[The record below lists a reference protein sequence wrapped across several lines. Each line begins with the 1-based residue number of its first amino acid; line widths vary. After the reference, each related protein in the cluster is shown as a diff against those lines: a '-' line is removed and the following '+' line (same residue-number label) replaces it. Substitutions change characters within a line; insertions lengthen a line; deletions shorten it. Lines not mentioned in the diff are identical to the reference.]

1 LSLLRAITRTRRA
14 IEFARYLPV
23 AKLARRAEINLR
35 RRIGEKLPHWTGAAV
50 TAAVRPGPP
59 LPVFAPRKLLATESS
74 SGHIRFTFLNR
85 TVEMETCGL
94 DWMAPAPNPE
104 HQLWRMNLHYME
116 YLEGVDGETWA
127 RLVENWI
134 LSNDKYKRRAWQD
147 SWNSYALSLRAVV
160 WLQELAR
167 RAGTLSGDAVIAARI
182 SAIDQ
187 LRFLARN
194 LETDLGGNH
203 LIKNIKALIWASAF
217 FTGEEALRWRRKGLA
232 FLHKELKKQILRD
245 GMHDERSASY
255 HAQVF
260 ADLLECRHALGGD
273 PLGGA
278 LDNALHRMAQVT
290 ADLTHPD
297 GGPVLFNDSGLTM
310 AYSPSECLDVYERLF
325 DRRPKQRQVF
335 ALEAAGYYGFRHGD
349 KYMITDCG
357 RIAPDDLPAHGHG
370 DVLSFE
376 LSVGGKRMIVDQG
389 VFEYNPGEKRQRA
402 RTASSHNTLCF
413 EGADQAE
420 FFGAFRCGRRPNV
433 AVLSYEPLPDGFV
446 LEGTHDGFRTLAGS
460 PRHVRRFE
468 VGPERIVIHDR
479 IEGASSHTARIGF
492 LLHPGTEA
500 VVESRSARLQQG
512 VSVIKVTSSEPLEIQ
527 PAVWWPDM
535 GLERKTSRLFL
546 RLAPPA
552 HNATIE
558 LCFEK

>member
-1 LSLLRAITRTRRA
+1 MLRKE
-14 IEFARYLPV
+14 IEFARRMTLTKLSARASLSIKRKVLSRRGFAARWAEPDSTAAPV
-23 AKLARRAEINLR
+23 ATR
-35 RRIGEKLPHWTGAAV
+35 
-50 TAAVRPGPP
+50 PP
-59 LPVFAPRKLLATESS
+59 LPPFEPGRSAAVLASGKLRLTFNNHVRDFQIPIGWHLPELAT
-74 SGHIRFTFLNR
+74 GTR
-85 TVEMETCGL
+85 
-94 DWMAPAPNPE
+94 
-104 HQLWRMNLHYME
+104 LWKLNLHYME
-116 YLEGVDGETWA
+116 FLEALGDGEFLA
-127 RLVENWI
+127 VSEDWI
-134 LSNDKYKRRAWQD
+134 RQNPPFLKDYWLD
-147 SWNSYALSLRAVV
+147 CWNSYALSIRVVV
-160 WLQELAR
+160 WMQQLAVR
-167 RAGTLSGDAVIAARI
+167 KLRLAQQA
-182 SAIDQ
+182 SAQVMASLTQQ
-187 LRFLARN
+187 LRFLEHN
-194 LETDLGGNH
+194 LETDIGGNH

-217 FTGEEALRWRRKGLA
+217 FAGKEAQRWRERGLS
-232 FLHKELKKQILRD
+232 LLSKELPKQILAD
-245 GMHDERSASY
+245 GGHDERSASY

-278 LDNALHRMAQVT
+278 LDSTLHRMAQVA

-349 KYMITDCG
+349 KYMIADCG

-402 RTASSHNTLCF
+402 RAASSHNTLCF

-433 AVLSYEPLPDGFV
+433 AVLSYEPRPDGFV

-546 RLAPPA
+546 RLAPSA

>member
-1 LSLLRAITRTRRA
+1 VNLIARTRQR
-14 IEFARYLPV
+14 IEFASHVPL
-23 AKLARRAEINLR
+23 AKLLRRAELSLR
-35 RRIGEKLPHWTGAAV
+35 RRIPVRLPRLGASAS
-50 TAAVRPGPP
+50 TLAVRQAPP
-59 LPVFAPRKLLATESS
+59 LPIFAPRKHLAPGGAE
-74 SGHIRFTFLNR
+74 GGLRFNFLNR
-85 TVEMETCGL
+85 AVEMEAHGI
-94 DWMAPAPNPE
+94 DWQAPGPGPA

-116 YLEGVDGETWA
+116 YLEGVSCESWT
-127 RLVENWI
+127 RLVTDWI
-134 LSNDKYKRRAWQD
+134 ACNPQSKRKAWQD
-147 SWNSYALSLRAVV
+147 SWNSYAVSLRAVV

-167 RAGTLSGDAVIAARI
+167 RAATLSSNAVIAARI

-232 FLHKELKKQILRD
+232 LLHKELQKQILAD
-245 GMHDERSASY
+245 GVHDERSASY

-310 AYSPSECLDVYERLF
+310 AYSPGECLDVYERLF
-325 DRRPKQRQVF
+325 GQKPKQRQVF
-335 ALEAAGYYGFRHGD
+335 ALESTGYYGFRHGD
-349 KYMITDCG
+349 KYMIADCG

-376 LSVGGKRMIVDQG
+376 LSAGGKRMIVDQG

-402 RTASSHNTLCF
+402 RAASSHNTLCF
-413 EGADQAE
+413 EGGDQAE
-420 FFGAFRCGRRPNV
+420 FFGAFRCGRRPDV
-433 AVLSYEPLPDGFV
+433 TVLSYEPLPDGFV
-446 LEGTHDGFRTLAGS
+446 LEGTHDGFRTLAGG

-468 VGPERIVIHDR
+468 AGPEKIIIHDR
-479 IEGASSHTARIGF
+479 IEGATGQTARIGF
-492 LLHPGTEA
+492 LLHPDTEA
-500 VVESRSARLQQG
+500 VVECCSARLRQG
-512 VSVIKVTSSEPLEIQ
+512 ASVIKVTSSEPLEIQ

-535 GLERKTSRLFL
+535 GVERKTSRLVL
-546 RLAPPA
+546 RLTQPA
-552 HNATIE
+552 HNATIK
-558 LCFEK
+558 LRFEK